1 MILIGLCPIRQCQF
15 FAFLNFSSLGDGS
28 VEKVLP
34 VAGPE
39 EIASFNHLFFSS
51 TQKNITDNHIWF
63 SVFIRPP
70 KSRFTRVQRL
80 SCCLTLIYC
89 AMLTNA
95 MFYEIGGTTDP
106 STTLKLG
113 PFEFSAAQIGI
124 GIMSS
129 IVIFPVNLLIVGN

>member
-1 MILIGLCPIRQCQF
+1 M
-15 FAFLNFSSLGDGS
+15 
-28 VEKVLP
+28 EKVLP

-39 EIASFNHLFFSS
+39 EIASFNHLFYST
-51 TQKNITDNHIWF
+51 TQKNLTDSHIWF

-89 AMLTNA
+89 TMLTNA
-95 MFYEIGGTTDP
+95 MFYEIGGSSDP

-113 PFEFSAAQIGI
+113 PFEFSPAQIGI
-124 GIMSS
+124 GVMSS
-129 IVIFPVNLLIVGN
+129 LVIFPVNLLIVGKSVLMLCNVNRMFATLRVNIYVVRIG